1 MPEVP
6 KYIQYYY
13 KEDTNQILVSGSA
26 TASDPLTVSKMNTL
40 LNASKNPET
49 TFDSEFTSKISSLG
63 ANVSYVVQ
71 NGVGAA
77 DYVIPIASDQELWV
91 YRGYNTVG
99 GDGLTYRYNPHIH
112 RPYKA
117 YILTETGSGVPN
129 SPWLNLGTLYY
140 GSYTQA
146 IPGSGLSNVRNNG
159 VGEIDDGLFNSSLFS
174 STLGNIAYEL
184 GINGNFINS
193 GNDSTTYPAPNGLIY
208 TASISGSF
216 TVYGESRQIHPWIYT
231 RYTNSGNISTLN
243 GSSVFIYKEN
253 IVSETYSQS
262 FNTNTSPTTPP
273 ATGKMKFNST
283 TAAGI
288 TKITLSQVE
297 DGVSNNVL
305 SLDSK
310 MTNLEGITTDKDLG
324 KIHISSSATNFLSL
338 NITDAVSIGDGN
350 LIANGTRLQEPVS
363 PYTVTNAQ
371 TALLFDDTKYTTDG
385 SGTGVTFGVS
395 SRYNFPAAANIIDNI
410 KVNNSTGGSGW
421 QTGEK
426 ITITAA
432 TLNANGFVG
441 ATGNLVFTVTNANMD
456 QLQTSNFYEI
466 VGTLDSTSTP
476 FTMFTNDEDL
486 NFSFDG
492 PFQQGTLLQQQ
503 FYSPNNSPTTYPNNT
518 LTNGYYTY
526 TSSIFESTPGAGT
539 GPTGSTQFGLYAD
552 LGEYV
557 LYRTQLE
564 LSAANSVRINFTADS
579 GLPEFIDLDPG
590 EKVSYTAIP
599 GSVTFTGTYDPEFLT
614 TTVLGANVFGEPIP
628 DIFSTRWS
636 DVYVS
641 FSASNSSSIDGLYIF
656 NQLPSN
662 DVEITASMFLRS
674 WTGSDAGPKYGDV
687 DYALSPSSPLYGE
700 GETGEG
706 PTWPTASMK
715 IYTGSYPNNIPVI
728 GDDVAYEV
736 EFQNANIHVNGMA
749 ITMSF
754 SIPKDDIAL
763 KDCLSLSLAV
773 NSDQP
778 LSEIEN
784 SLVVTEY
791 NLEFNTVPLVSEG
804 DGRVPTFIENAFEGT
819 NGFSNTP
826 DCQPLLNNAF
836 TYRRNDQIQEVD
848 YSTDIY
854 TPINFQQILSGSALK
869 SSVPASNYTSRTWT
883 LPRYVGSRSTAER
896 LNEAPTLQL
905 DRFYTYGNIPVI
917 DYQRAYF
924 AYCEQVTDPY
934 PVLNNKT
941 QFNIKY
947 LINEAGDANNPN
959 LSPYTAFDIQ
969 GTWSPTTNPSSSEV
983 GRVGMN
989 QISGS
994 TSYNLLNGF
1003 QTIDRVTQQAVPI
1016 IYSQTSSVG
1025 YSNFIPIRSRGVSSY
1040 TPPFTQYG
1048 MTYQGTVVDGNN
1060 AASKVITIPNI
1071 LSQIINNPTGITQP
1085 DRYNS
1090 NVSSSIVSSSVTYA
1104 NEGEV
1109 YFTTDPETITNPTD
1123 PSLPPTISGRTLSAN
1138 YTLDFRG
1145 SFPSTVPQTYRT
1157 DAGGTWDKS
1166 DYNSGVIGT
1175 FQLEMEY
1182 NDSTNLNSTS
1192 WTRMSIQQTS
1202 DVILTCYFGGNQSLA
1217 INLFNAYGSSHVGF
1231 INNGRTLRV
1240 NMLGDATKN
1249 AITQAGLSIENVTYT
1264 TLDVAI
1270 KNSPS
1275 EQLISRRRYR
1285 ISTSQV
1291 YLDETVDFPKKNLW
1305 NPVTSPLVLGP
1316 FANMVVNPNQT
1327 DPDAALV
1334 DNALNAPYWEF
1345 PTSNIDG
1352 TQLVPTTQIPNATF
1366 FTIYTDTTSLKTVD
1380 DNLLA
1385 QANASSFNILG
1396 TTNFGEQTGISLVGG
1411 GDGNAVATITLT
1423 TATVMGNIQITN
1435 GGTDYAV
1442 GDVLTIPSA
1451 SLGANAAGGT
1461 DLVMTVVEDN
1471 ILIPITSSTLSP
1483 TDYLVN
1489 PNLEPGTD
1497 YGSDFTIGLAVGTS
1511 DLTVLT
1517 VQTPGNNWVAG
1528 GTLGNSIQ
1536 IAKTTLEAK
1545 GFIITSAGNFSTF
1558 VLAASNLNTIPLTA
1572 QIELQ
1577 SSNGNT
1583 TYNDGYVMGTLIYE
1597 PSTSSRF
1604 PGGLEP
1610 DDTTFPNFNIQWN
1623 LEIGDEIRFVN
1634 DEAETYTIK
1643 AITTPDAN
1651 TNAAKLL
1658 LVLDREVPAS
1668 VDKDFFLL
1676 RRFVYEPS
1684 AIIVNSLF
1692 PYGDL
1697 ASTTE
1702 FVPSTNSTTEYFTE
1716 AGVSTGSALASNAS
1730 QSSEQSG
1737 SFVTTVDRL
1746 LKKNNTPSGFLF
1758 PEYPAPGIELEPD
1771 VIMRQLRDNKLI
1783 E

>member
-1 MPEVP
+1 MPEAP
-6 KYIQYYY
+6 KLIQYYY

-26 TASDPLTVSKMNTL
+26 TVSDPLTVDKMNTL

-49 TFDSEFTSKISSLG
+49 TFDSNFTSKISSLG
-63 ANVSYVVQ
+63 TNISYVVQ
-71 NGVGAA
+71 NGLGVAN
-77 DYVIPIASDQELWV
+77 YEIPIASDQELWV

-146 IPGSGLSNVRNNG
+146 IPGSSLSNGKPNISG
-159 VGEIDDGLFNSSLFS
+159 GEFDDSVVSGFNSSF
-174 STLGNIAYEL
+174 GNIAYEL
-184 GINGNFINS
+184 GINGNFINTQ
-193 GNDSTTYPAPNGLIY
+193 NTSTTYPAPNGLIY

-216 TVYGESRQIHPWIYT
+216 TVYGESRQIHPWVFT
-231 RYTNSGNISTLN
+231 RYTNNGGASTLN
-243 GSSVFIYKEN
+243 GSAIYIYEEDV
-253 IVSETYSQS
+253 ISSTYNQS
-262 FNTNTSPTTPP
+262 FDTNTVITTAPS
-273 ATGKMKFNST
+273 TGEIKFNSS
-283 TAAGI
+283 TAASI
-288 TKITLSQVE
+288 TKIALSGLE
-297 DGVSNNVL
+297 NVSSGNSL

-350 LIANGTRLQEPVS
+350 LLMGSSFPPST
-363 PYTVTNAQ
+363 YTVDAAVSLQ
-371 TALLFDDTKYTTDG
+371 LFDDTMYST
-385 SGTGVTFGVS
+385 SGGAGVTFGLRS
-395 SRYNFPAAANIIDNI
+395 QYNFVADGFIISI
-410 KVNNSTGGSGW
+410 IEVNDSVGGSGW
-421 QTGEK
+421 QTEEV

-432 TLNANGFVG
+432 TLNANGFSG
-441 ATGNLVFTVTNANMD
+441 ATGDLQFTVGNNNMD
-456 QLQTSNFYEI
+456 PLQTNYFYEI
-466 VGTLDSTSTP
+466 VGTLDSTSSP
-476 FTMFTNDEDL
+476 FTMFTDGVDL
-486 NFSFDG
+486 DFSFTG
-492 PFQQGTLLQQQ
+492 PFQQATLQQQ
-503 FYSPNNSPTTYPNNT
+503 QYYGPNTAPVQYPNNT
-518 LTNGYYTY
+518 LLNGYYTY
-526 TSSIFESTPGAGT
+526 TSSIFESTPGNNN
-539 GPTGSTQFGLYAD
+539 GPSGSTQFGLYAD
-552 LGEYV
+552 LGQYISQV
-557 LYRTQLE
+557 TQLE
-564 LSAANSVRINFTADS
+564 TEAANGIRINFTAQT
-579 GLPEFIDLDPG
+579 GLPQFIDLEPG
-590 EKVSYTAIP
+590 EKVKYTAVP

-641 FSASNSSSIDGLYIF
+641 FSASNSSSVDGLYIF

-674 WTGSDAGPKYGDV
+674 WTGSDAGPKYGDA
-687 DYALSPSSPLYGE
+687 DYALDPSAPFYGE

-715 IYTGSYPNNIPVI
+715 IYTGSYPDNVPVI
-728 GDDVAYEV
+728 GNNNVAYEV
-736 EFQNANIHVNGMA
+736 EFQNSNIHINGTA

-754 SIPKDDIAL
+754 TIPKDDIAL

-773 NSDQP
+773 STAQDQA
-778 LSEIEN
+778 LIEN

-883 LPRYVGSRSTAER
+883 LPRYNGSRSTANR

-947 LINEAGDANNPN
+947 LINEAGDASNPN

-989 QISGS
+989 QITGS

-1003 QTIDRVTQQAVPI
+1003 QTVDRVTQQAVPI

-1048 MTYQGTVVDGNN
+1048 MTYQGTVYN
-1060 AASKVITIPNI
+1060 STIPKPTKVVNTPNI
-1071 LSQIINNPTGITQP
+1071 LSTININTSGISKP
-1085 DRYNS
+1085 ARYNGDVV
-1090 NVSSSIVSSSVTYA
+1090 NSIVSESVNYA
-1104 NEGEV
+1104 NIGEV
-1109 YFTTDPETITNPTD
+1109 YFSTDPETLTNPTD

-1138 YTLDFRG
+1138 YTLDFKG
-1145 SFPSTVPQTYRT
+1145 SFPSSVPQTYRT
-1157 DAGGTWDKS
+1157 DAGGFADKS
-1166 DYNSGVIGT
+1166 DYNKGVVGT

-1182 NDSTNLNSTS
+1182 TDSTSLSTPN

-1202 DVILTCYFGGNQSLA
+1202 NVILTCYFGGNQSLA

-1249 AITQAGLSIENVTYT
+1249 AITQAGLNINNVTYT

-1270 KNSPS
+1270 KNAPS

-1291 YLDETVDFPKKNLW
+1291 YLTENVDAPKNVW
-1305 NPVTSPLVLGP
+1305 NPVITPPVLGP
-1316 FANMVVNPNQT
+1316 FATLVVNPNQT

-1345 PTSNIDG
+1345 PTSTTAG
-1352 TQLVPTTQIPNATF
+1352 TQLVPTTIIPITEGGVAIF
-1366 FTIYTDTTSLKTVD
+1366 TDTTSLSTVD
-1380 DNLLA
+1380 NNLLT
-1385 QANASSFNILG
+1385 SI
-1396 TTNFGEQTGISLVGG
+1396 TTNPTDCDDAEYLNISLTGESG
-1411 GDGNAVATITLT
+1411 AGAVATIVVSGNTIT
-1423 TATVMGNIQITN
+1423 GITVTSAGS
-1435 GGTDYAV
+1435 GYAST
-1442 GDVLTIPSA
+1442 DVLTIAALDLGVASSA
-1451 SLGANAAGGT
+1451 AT
-1461 DLVMTVVEDN
+1461 ITLVEGN
-1471 ILIPITSSTLSP
+1471 IFVPTTSATLSP
-1483 TDYLVN
+1483 SDYDVDN
-1489 PNLEPGTD
+1489 GGG
-1497 YGSDFTIGLAVGTS
+1497 GSDFTIGLAALTNN
-1511 DLTVLT
+1511 LTVLT
-1517 VQTPGNNWVAG
+1517 VQTPGNDWKALSISSNPSRITITSA
-1528 GTLGNSIQ
+1528 TL
-1536 IAKTTLEAK
+1536 LAK
-1545 GFIITSAGNFSTF
+1545 GFIITSTESDSVFT
-1558 VLAASNLNTIPLTA
+1558 VAASNLNTIPLTA

-1577 SSNGNT
+1577 STNGNT

-1651 TNAAKLL
+1651 TLHAKLL

-1684 AIIVNSLF
+1684 AIIVDALF
-1692 PYGDL
+1692 PYGEL

-1702 FVPSTNSTTEYFTE
+1702 FVPSINSTTTFFDLSGDE
-1716 AGVSTGSALASNAS
+1716 TGSAEAV
-1730 QSSEQSG
+1730 SSKTSLTPQPTDPEDPQLPSG

>member
-1 MPEVP
+1 MPEAP
-6 KYIQYYY
+6 KLIQYYY

-26 TASDPLTVSKMNTL
+26 TVSDPLTVDKMNTL

-63 ANVSYVVQ
+63 TNISYVVQ
-71 NGVGAA
+71 NGLGVAN
-77 DYVIPIASDQELWV
+77 YEIPIASDQELWV

-159 VGEIDDGLFNSSLFS
+159 GGGIDDLVLGDSLLFS

-193 GNDSTTYPAPNGLIY
+193 ENDSTTYPAPNGLIY

-216 TVYGESRQIHPWIYT
+216 TVYGENRQIHPWVFT
-231 RYTNSGNISTLN
+231 RYTNQGPLSTLN
-243 GSSVFIYKEN
+243 GSAVFIYKEN
-253 IVSETYSQS
+253 VVSPTYNQS
-262 FNTNTSPTTPP
+262 FDTNTVITIAPS
-273 ATGKMKFNST
+273 TGEIKFNSS
-283 TAAGI
+283 TAASI
-288 TKITLSQVE
+288 TKIALSGLE
-297 DGVSNNVL
+297 NTPSGNSL

-338 NITDAVSIGDGN
+338 NITDAISIGDGN
-350 LIANGTRLQEPVS
+350 LLIDSFFPPST
-363 PYTVTNAQ
+363 YTVDAAVSSQ
-371 TALLFDDTKYTTDG
+371 LFNDTKYNTN
-385 SGTGVTFGVS
+385 GTGVGVTFS
-395 SRYNFPAAANIIDNI
+395 LRSQYSFAASGFIISI
-410 KVNNSTGGSGW
+410 IEVNNATGGSGW
-421 QTGEK
+421 QTGEV

-432 TLNANGFVG
+432 TLNANGFSG
-441 ATGNLVFTVTNANMD
+441 ATGDLQFTVDNNNMD
-456 QLQTSNFYEI
+456 PQQTNYFYEI
-466 VGTLDSTSTP
+466 VGTLDSTSSP
-476 FTMFTNDEDL
+476 FTMFTAGVDL
-486 NFSFDG
+486 DFSFTG
-492 PFQQGTLLQQQ
+492 PFQQATLQQQ
-503 FYSPNNSPTTYPNNT
+503 QYYGPNTAPVSYPNNT
-518 LTNGYYTY
+518 LLNGYYTY

-539 GPTGSTQFGLYAD
+539 GPSGSTQFGLYAD
-552 LGEYV
+552 LGQYISQV
-557 LYRTQLE
+557 TQLE
-564 LSAANSVRINFTADS
+564 TEAANDIRINFTANT
-579 GLPEFIDLDPG
+579 GLPQFIDLEPG
-590 EKVSYTAIP
+590 EKVKYTAVP

-662 DVEITASMFLRS
+662 DVEVTASMFLRS
-674 WTGSDAGPKYGDV
+674 WTGSDAGPKYGDA

-754 SIPKDDIAL
+754 SIPKDDISL

-883 LPRYVGSRSTAER
+883 LSRYVGSRSTAER

-1048 MTYQGTVVDGNN
+1048 MTYQGTVVDGNY
-1060 AASKVITIPNI
+1060 AATKVITIPNI
-1071 LSQIINNPTGITQP
+1071 LSQIGNNLTGISQP
-1085 DRYNS
+1085 TRYNS

-1104 NEGEV
+1104 NIGEV
-1109 YFTTDPETITNPTD
+1109 YFTTDPETITNPIIQV
-1123 PSLPPTISGRTLSAN
+1123 PPLPPTISGRTLSAN

-1145 SFPSTVPQTYRT
+1145 SFPSTVPQTYKT

-1166 DYNSGVIGT
+1166 DYNSGVVGT

-1182 NDSTNLNSTS
+1182 TDSTSPTATN

-1249 AITQAGLSIENVTYT
+1249 AITQAGLNINNVTYT

-1270 KNSPS
+1270 KNAPS

-1291 YLDETVDFPKKNLW
+1291 YLTENFTPLKNLW
-1305 NPVTSPLVLGP
+1305 NPAVTNPLVLGP

-1345 PTSNIDG
+1345 PTSGIDG
-1352 TQLVPTTQIPNATF
+1352 TQLVPTTQIPNITP

-1385 QANASSFNILG
+1385 QANGSSFNIIG
-1396 TTNFGEQTGISLVGG
+1396 STNTSQQTGIVLKQGG
-1411 GDGNAVATITLT
+1411 VNTGAIASVTLT
-1423 TATVMGNIQITN
+1423 SPTEMENITVTSR
-1435 GGTDYAV
+1435 GTGFAI
-1442 GDVLTIPSA
+1442 GDILTIPSE
-1451 SLGANAAGGT
+1451 SLGAGNVGVGADVQMT
-1461 DLVMTVVEDN
+1461 LVEGN
-1471 ILIPITSSTLSP
+1471 IFVPITSSTLSP
-1483 TDYLVN
+1483 TEYTV
-1489 PNLEPGTD
+1489 PAPYTGG
-1497 YGSDFTIGLAVGTS
+1497 GSDFTIGLAVGTN

-1517 VQTPGNNWVAG
+1517 VQTPGNNWEE
-1528 GTLGNSIQ
+1528 NDSI
-1536 IAKTTLEAK
+1536 IVSKTTLEAK
-1545 GFIITSAGNFSTF
+1545 GFIVTSADPNSTF
-1558 VLAASNLNTIPLTA
+1558 VVAEDNLNTIPLTA

-1692 PYGDL
+1692 PYGEL

-1702 FVPSTNSTTEYFTE
+1702 FIPSTNSTTEYFTE

>member
-1 MPEVP
+1 MPEAP
-6 KYIQYYY
+6 KLIQYYY

-26 TASDPLTVSKMNTL
+26 TASDPLTVDKMNTL

-146 IPGSGLSNVRNNG
+146 IPGSDLQFTVGNNKLISI
-159 VGEIDDGLFNSSLFS
+159 EDSLLPS
-174 STLGNIAYEL
+174 STLGDIAYEL
-184 GINGNFINS
+184 GINGNYINPE
-193 GNDSTTYPAPNGLIY
+193 NDSTTYPAPNGLIY

-216 TVYGESRQIHPWIYT
+216 TVYGENRQIHPWVFT
-231 RYTNSGNISTLN
+231 RYTNNGGISTLN
-243 GSSVFIYKEN
+243 GSAIYIYEEDV
-253 IVSETYSQS
+253 ISSTYNQS
-262 FNTNTSPTTPP
+262 FDTNTVITTAPS
-273 ATGKMKFNST
+273 TGEIKFNSS
-283 TAAGI
+283 TAASI
-288 TKITLSQVE
+288 TKIALSE
-297 DGVSNNVL
+297 LENVSSGNSL

-350 LIANGTRLQEPVS
+350 LLTNSTFTP
-363 PYTVTNAQ
+363 PTYTVSTVVSLQ
-371 TALLFDDTKYTTDG
+371 LFDDTKYSTN
-385 SGTGVTFGVS
+385 GTGAGVTFGIAS
-395 SRYNFPAAANIIDNI
+395 LYNFTVGSPTITII
-410 KVNNSTGGSGW
+410 KVNDSVGGSGW
-421 QTGEK
+421 QTEEV

-432 TLNANGFVG
+432 TLNANGFSG
-441 ATGNLVFTVTNANMD
+441 ATGDLQFTVGNNNMD
-456 QLQTSNFYEI
+456 PLQTNYFYEI
-466 VGTLDSTSTP
+466 VGTLDSTSSP
-476 FTMFTNDEDL
+476 FTMFTDGVDL
-486 NFSFDG
+486 DFSFTG
-492 PFQQGTLLQQQ
+492 PFQQATLQQQ
-503 FYSPNNSPTTYPNNT
+503 QYYGPNTAPVQYPNNT
-518 LTNGYYTY
+518 LLNGYYTY

-539 GPTGSTQFGLYAD
+539 GPSGSTQFGLYAD
-552 LGEYV
+552 LGQYISQV
-557 LYRTQLE
+557 TQLE
-564 LSAANSVRINFTADS
+564 TEAANGIRINFTANT
-579 GLPEFIDLDPG
+579 GLPQFIDLEPG
-590 EKVSYTAIP
+590 EKVKYTAVP

-614 TTVLGANVFGEPIP
+614 TTVLGANVSGEPTP

-641 FSASNSSSIDGLYIF
+641 FSASNSSSVDGLYIF

-674 WTGSDAGPKYGDV
+674 WTGSDAGPKYGDA

-1123 PSLPPTISGRTLSAN
+1123 PTLPPTISGRTLSAN

-1249 AITQAGLSIENVTYT
+1249 AITQAGLSIDNVTYT

-1291 YLDETVDFPKKNLW
+1291 YLTESVDAAKNFW
-1305 NPVTSPLVLGP
+1305 NPITSPVVLGP

-1327 DPDAALV
+1327 DPDASLV

-1423 TATVMGNIQITN
+1423 NATVMGNIQITN

-1451 SLGANAAGGT
+1451 SLGANTAGGT

-1471 ILIPITSSTLSP
+1471 ILIPVTSSTLSP
-1483 TDYLVN
+1483 TEYSVN

-1511 DLTVLT
+1511 NLTVLT

-1528 GTLGNSIQ
+1528 GALGNTIQ

-1545 GFIITSAGNFSTF
+1545 GFIITSANNFSTF

>member
-1 MPEVP
+1 MPEAP
-6 KYIQYYY
+6 KLIQYYY

-26 TASDPLTVSKMNTL
+26 TVSDPLTVDKMNTL

-71 NGVGAA
+71 NGAGAA

-146 IPGSGLSNVRNNG
+146 IPGSSLSNPRDTG
-159 VGEIDDGLFNSSLFS
+159 GGEFNDDSFSPLFN

-184 GINGNFINS
+184 GINGNFINTQ
-193 GNDSTTYPAPNGLIY
+193 NTSTTYPAPNGLIY

-216 TVYGESRQIHPWIYT
+216 TVYGENRQIHPWVFT
-231 RYTNSGNISTLN
+231 RYINNGPISTLN
-243 GSSVFIYKEN
+243 GSAIYIYEEDV
-253 IVSETYSQS
+253 ISSTYNQS
-262 FNTNTSPTTPP
+262 FDTNTVITTAPS
-273 ATGKMKFNST
+273 TGEIKFNSS
-283 TAAGI
+283 TAASI
-288 TKITLSQVE
+288 TKIALSGLE
-297 DGVSNNVL
+297 NVSSGNSL

-338 NITDAVSIGDGN
+338 NITDAISIGDGN
-350 LIANGTRLQEPVS
+350 LLTNSTFTP
-363 PYTVTNAQ
+363 PTYTVSAVVSLQ
-371 TALLFDDTKYTTDG
+371 LFDDTKYSTN
-385 SGTGVTFGVS
+385 GTGAGVTFGIAS
-395 SRYNFPAAANIIDNI
+395 FYNLTVGSPTITII
-410 KVNNSTGGSGW
+410 KVDNATGGTGW
-421 QTGEK
+421 QTGEV

-432 TLNANGFVG
+432 TLNANGFSG
-441 ATGNLVFTVTNANMD
+441 ATGDLQFTVGNNNMN
-456 QLQTSNFYEI
+456 QLQTNNFYEI
-466 VGTLDSTSTP
+466 VGTLDSTSSP
-476 FTMFTNDEDL
+476 FTMFADGVDL
-486 NFSFDG
+486 DFSFTG
-492 PFQQGTLLQQQ
+492 PFQQATLQQQ
-503 FYSPNNSPTTYPNNT
+503 QYISPNTSPVSYPNTT
-518 LTNGYYTY
+518 LLNGYYTY
-526 TSSIFESTPGAGT
+526 TSSLFESTPGVGT
-539 GPTGSTQFGLYAD
+539 GPSGSTQFGLYAD
-552 LGEYV
+552 LGQYISQV
-557 LYRTQLE
+557 TQLE
-564 LSAANSVRINFTADS
+564 TEAANGIRINFTAQT
-579 GLPEFIDLDPG
+579 GLPEFIDLEPG
-590 EKVSYTAIP
+590 EKVKYTAVP
-599 GSVTFTGTYDPEFLT
+599 GSITFTGTYDPEFLT

-662 DVEITASMFLRS
+662 DVEVTASMFLRS

-687 DYALSPSSPLYGE
+687 NYALSPSSPLYGE

-754 SIPKDDIAL
+754 SIPKDDISL

-883 LPRYVGSRSTAER
+883 LSRYVGSRSTAER

-989 QISGS
+989 QITGS

-1016 IYSQTSSVG
+1016 LYSQTSSVG

-1060 AASKVITIPNI
+1060 AAIKVITIPNI
-1071 LSQIINNPTGITQP
+1071 LSQIGNNLTGISQP
-1085 DRYNS
+1085 VRYNS

-1123 PSLPPTISGRTLSAN
+1123 PALPPTISGRTLSAN

-1166 DYNSGVIGT
+1166 DYNSGVVGT

-1182 NDSTNLNSTS
+1182 TDSTSLTTTD
-1192 WTRMSIQQTS
+1192 WERMSIQPTS

-1240 NMLGDATKN
+1240 NLLGDATKN
-1249 AITQAGLSIENVTYT
+1249 AITQAGLSINNVTYT

-1270 KNSPS
+1270 KNAPS

-1291 YLDETVDFPKKNLW
+1291 YLNENVDAIKNVW
-1305 NPVTSPLVLGP
+1305 NPIVTNPLVLGP

-1327 DPDAALV
+1327 DPDAQLV

-1345 PTSNIDG
+1345 PTSTEDG
-1352 TQLVPTTQIPNATF
+1352 TQLVPTTQIPNATY
-1366 FTIYTDTTSLKTVD
+1366 FTIFTDTTSLSTVA
-1380 DNLLA
+1380 DNLLDSIST
-1385 QANASSFNILG
+1385 NPTDCDN
-1396 TTNFGEQTGISLVGG
+1396 TTYTNVSLTGGSGAG
-1411 GDGNAVATITLT
+1411 AVATVVVSGNTITGITVTSAGSGYAATDILAIAALDLGVASSAAEITL
-1423 TATVMGNIQITN
+1423 VEGNIF
-1435 GGTDYAV
+1435 V
-1442 GDVLTIPSA
+1442 
-1451 SLGANAAGGT
+1451 
-1461 DLVMTVVEDN
+1461 
-1471 ILIPITSSTLSP
+1471 PITSATLSP
-1483 TDYLVN
+1483 SDYLVN
-1489 PNLEPGTD
+1489 PNQKPGTD

-1528 GTLGNSIQ
+1528 GALGNSIQ

-1545 GFIITSAGNFSTF
+1545 GFIITSVGNFSTF
-1558 VLAASNLNTIPLTA
+1558 VVAASNLNTIPLTA

-1692 PYGDL
+1692 PYGEL

>member
-40 LNASKNPET
+40 LNASKSPTT

-63 ANVSYVVQ
+63 TNVSYVVQ
-71 NGVGAA
+71 NGLGVA
-77 DYVIPIASDQELWV
+77 DVVIPIASDQELWV
-91 YRGYNTVG
+91 YRGYNIEG
-99 GDGLTYRYNPHIH
+99 GDGLTYRYNPYIH

-140 GSYTQA
+140 GSYTTGL
-146 IPGSGLSNVRNNG
+146 PGRNIVPVRG
-159 VGEIDDGLFNSSLFS
+159 GDDVFDPFDSLLFDSQIGSV
-174 STLGNIAYEL
+174 AYEL
-184 GINGNFINS
+184 GINGNYINS
-193 GNDSTTYPAPNGLIY
+193 ENTSSTYPAPNGLIY

-297 DGVSNNVL
+297 DGVSNNIL

-363 PYTVTNAQ
+363 PYIVNQQQ
-371 TALLFDDTKYTTDG
+371 TALFFDDTKYTTDG
-385 SGTGVTFGVS
+385 SGTGVIFGVS
-395 SRYNFPAAANIIDNI
+395 ARYDFPAVAYIIDNI

-456 QLQTSNFYEI
+456 QLETSNFYEI

-503 FYSPNNSPTTYPNNT
+503 LYSPNNSPTTYPNNT

-564 LSAANSVRINFTADS
+564 LFAANSVRINFTADS

-590 EKVSYTAIP
+590 KKVTYTAIP
-599 GSVTFTGTYDPEFLT
+599 GSVTFTGTYNSALLSTEILADS
-614 TTVLGANVFGEPIP
+614 ANGETIP

-656 NQLPSN
+656 NQIPSN

-674 WTGSDAGPKYGDV
+674 WTGSDAGPKYGAA
-687 DYALSPSSPLYGE
+687 DYALSPDAPLYGA

-706 PTWPTASMK
+706 KTWPTASMK
-715 IYTGSYPNNIPVI
+715 IYTGSYPDNVPVI
-728 GDDVAYEV
+728 GPDNIAYEV
-736 EFQNANIHVNGMA
+736 EFKNADIDVNGIA

-754 SIPKDDIAL
+754 SIPADNISL
-763 KDCLSLSLAV
+763 RDCLSLSLAV
-773 NSDQP
+773 DSAEP

-791 NLEFNTVPLVSEG
+791 NLEFNTIPLASSG

-854 TPINFQQILSGSALK
+854 TPINFQQILNGTAQK

-883 LPRYVGSRSTAER
+883 LARYNGSRSTAER

-905 DRFYTYGNIPVI
+905 ERFYTYGNIPVI
-917 DYQRAYF
+917 DYQRAFF

-947 LINEAGDANNPN
+947 LINGAGDANNPN

-1003 QTIDRVTQQAVPI
+1003 QPIDRVTQQAVPI
-1016 IYSQTSSVG
+1016 LYSQTSSVG
-1025 YSNFIPIRSRGVSSY
+1025 YSNFIPIRSKGISSY

-1048 MTYQGTVVDGNN
+1048 MTYQGTVVDGSN

-1071 LSQIINNPTGITQP
+1071 LSQIINNPNGITKP
-1085 DRYNS
+1085 DRY
-1090 NVSSSIVSSSVTYA
+1090 SSLVVDSIVSTAVAYA

-1109 YFTTDPETITNPTD
+1109 YFSPDPDVTAIQPQ
-1123 PSLPPTISGRTLSAN
+1123 LSAN

-1157 DAGGTWDKS
+1157 DAGGFWDKS
-1166 DYNSGVIGT
+1166 DFNSGVVGT
-1175 FQLEMEY
+1175 FTLEMEFS
-1182 NDSTNLNSTS
+1182 DSTNLGVGTTF
-1192 WTRMSIQQTS
+1192 TRMSIQQTAN
-1202 DVILTCYFGGNQSLA
+1202 VTLTCYFGGTQSLV
-1217 INLFNAYGSSHVGF
+1217 IDLFNAYGSSHVGF
-1231 INNGRTLRV
+1231 INNGKTLRV
-1240 NMLGDATKN
+1240 NLLGDATKN
-1249 AITQAGLSIENVTYT
+1249 AITQAGLSIDNVKYT

-1270 KNSPS
+1270 KNAPN
-1275 EQLISRRRYR
+1275 EQLISDRRYR
-1285 ISTSQV
+1285 ISITQD
-1291 YLDETVDFPKKNLW
+1291 YLSESVDAAKNFW
-1305 NPVTSPLVLGP
+1305 NPITTDPIILGP
-1316 FANMVVNPNQT
+1316 FVNMVVNPNQQ
-1327 DPDAALV
+1327 DPDSTLV

-1345 PTSNIDG
+1345 PATTEVG
-1352 TQLVPTTQIPNATF
+1352 TTLTPETQIESANANPV
-1366 FTIYTDTTSLKTVD
+1366 TISLSSLSKNA

-1396 TTNFGEQTGISLVGG
+1396 ATNFGEQAGKSLAGG
-1411 GDGNAVATITLT
+1411 SGDGNAVATITLT
-1423 TATVMGNIQITN
+1423 DATVMGNIQITN
-1435 GGTDYAV
+1435 GGTGYEV
-1442 GDVLTIPSA
+1442 GDTLTIPSA
-1451 SLGANAAGGT
+1451 SLGAEDPGGVDVSITLDATNFTPTISATINSDEYSVTPGNAAG
-1461 DLVMTVVEDN
+1461 
-1471 ILIPITSSTLSP
+1471 ST
-1483 TDYLVN
+1483 
-1489 PNLEPGTD
+1489 
-1497 YGSDFTIGLAVGTS
+1497 FTIGAVVGSTDITLLS
-1511 DLTVLT
+1511 PS
-1517 VQTPGNNWVAG
+1517 TPGSGWAAG
-1528 GTLGNSIQ
+1528 QVITIPYSLLIQ
-1536 IAKTTLEAK
+1536 K
-1545 GFIITSAGNFSTF
+1545 GFIITSLSTVNATF
-1558 VLAASNLNTIPLTA
+1558 TVAADNLNTIPLRS

-1583 TYNDGYVMGTLIYE
+1583 TYNDGFIMGTLTYA
-1597 PSTSSRF
+1597 PSTNVRF

-1610 DDTTFPNFNIQWN
+1610 DDTTFPDFNIPWN

-1634 DEAETYTIK
+1634 DEAESYTIK
-1643 AITTPDAN
+1643 AITPPDQNSNSTTP
-1651 TNAAKLL
+1651 KLL

-1684 AIIVNSLF
+1684 AILIDAEF
-1692 PYGDL
+1692 PYGEL
-1697 ASTTE
+1697 SSTTE
-1702 FVPSTNSTTEYFTE
+1702 FIPTIDSKTTYLSIQ
-1716 AGVSTGSALASNAS
+1716 GVATSASNAGEANES
-1730 QSSEQSG
+1730 TNTSSTTG

-1758 PEYPAPGIELEPD
+1758 PEFPAPSIELEPD
-1771 VIMRQLRDNKLI
+1771 VIMRELRDNKLI
-1783 E
+1783 T